1 MDDQM
6 LVERR
11 GISIYLDKNF
21 INRYEVKFFLIHNI
35 LLLQFL
41 FEFLTFKPR
50 ENSRKWNLNVL
61 SFESSDRLNLSIR
74 SLKLNYS
81 IGFSSLV
88 KMVLVW
94 VVLISIAERFSC
106 TMASMD
112 S

>member
-50 ENSRKWNLNVL
+50 ENSRK
-61 SFESSDRLNLSIR
+61 
-74 SLKLNYS
+74 
-81 IGFSSLV
+81 
-88 KMVLVW
+88 
-94 VVLISIAERFSC
+94 
-106 TMASMD
+106 
-112 S
+112 